1 MEKTFLAITLSFL
14 TVCGCSQDNSIPG
27 EFNFGFEKTIPG
39 QKLPDGWFQWGSNY
53 LLEID
58 TTIVYS
64 GKKSILIQ
72 PASNRTTSSFG
83 CVACLIPARYEGQE
97 IELKANMKLQ
107 DVSDGPIGLMLR
119 IDGTSGTLEFDNMQ
133 QKNIM
138 GSKDWTSYSVKLPY
152 PEGAKTIYIGAILS
166 GNGRLWVDDFEV
178 LIDGVP
184 IEKAKQVQAKE
195 YNADLDKEFDKG
207 SGISLFNPS
216 EQNVKDLKLLG
227 LIWGFLKYYH
237 PNIAEGNLNWDY
249 ELFRIMPKIINAN
262 TAAIRDNI
270 FVTWI
275 KSLGDFETNKET
287 NVPDDEVKLFP
298 DLGWISESGF
308 SQDLKTLLVDVKNA
322 KREENNYY
330 IGLAPNV
337 GNPVFKNERPYS
349 SMQFPDTGFRILS
362 LYRYWNMIQYY
373 FPYRYLIDIDWK
385 NILDEYIPR
394 FIAASNE
401 TEYKLLV
408 LELIAQ
414 VHDTHANIWN
424 KDDTF
429 NRYFGLN
436 YAPYK
441 ITFIENKPII
451 TDFLQSKSALKY
463 DLRKG
468 DQITDINN
476 IPIDKIV
483 SEKLKITPASNL
495 PTQLRTL
502 AVDLLRTN
510 DSTLY
515 VEFIRNGE
523 KRSEDIKVYPPQEL
537 NIFQRTIIQDTCF
550 RFIQP
555 DISYLYLG
563 TIKNNYLPDIMDEI
577 KNTKGL
583 IIDLRCYP
591 SEFVVFTLSKYLM
604 PNSTPFVKFT
614 RGSITTPGLFTL
626 SPSLS
631 VGENNEQYYQ
641 GKIIILVNEVTL
653 SQAEYTTMAL
663 RVAPGA
669 IVLGST
675 TSGADGNVSQITLP
689 GGIYTLISGIG
700 VYYPNGKETQRVG
713 IIPDIE
719 IKTTIKGIK
728 ENRDELIDT
737 AIKIINGSK

>member
-1 MEKTFLAITLSFL
+1 
-14 TVCGCSQDNSIPG
+14 
-27 EFNFGFEKTIPG
+27 
-39 QKLPDGWFQWGSNY
+39 
-53 LLEID
+53 
-58 TTIVYS
+58 
-64 GKKSILIQ
+64 
-72 PASNRTTSSFG
+72 
-83 CVACLIPARYEGQE
+83 
-97 IELKANMKLQ
+97 
-107 DVSDGPIGLMLR
+107 
-119 IDGTSGTLEFDNMQ
+119 
-133 QKNIM
+133 
-138 GSKDWTSYSVKLPY
+138 
-152 PEGAKTIYIGAILS
+152 
-166 GNGRLWVDDFEV
+166 
-178 LIDGVP
+178 
-184 IEKAKQVQAKE
+184 
-195 YNADLDKEFDKG
+195 
-207 SGISLFNPS
+207 
-216 EQNVKDLKLLG
+216 
-227 LIWGFLKYYH
+227 
-237 PNIAEGNLNWDY
+237 
-249 ELFRIMPKIINAN
+249 
-262 TAAIRDNI
+262 
-270 FVTWI
+270 
-275 KSLGDFETNKET
+275 
-287 NVPDDEVKLFP
+287 
-298 DLGWISESGF
+298 
-308 SQDLKTLLVDVKNA
+308 
-322 KREENNYY
+322 
-330 IGLAPNV
+330 
-337 GNPVFKNERPYS
+337 
-349 SMQFPDTGFRILS
+349 LS

-515 VEFIRNGE
+515 VEFIRNGG

-537 NIFQRTIIQDTCF
+537 NIYQRTVAQDTCF

-563 TIKNNYLPDIMDEI
+563 TIKNNYLPEIMNEI